1 MKKIV
6 ISSVAL
12 ATTLLFSGCS
22 ETLMQQEVKEQSQT
36 EKTPI
41 QIPQSDKHIYN
52 YDKIKD
58 ESVKELLFGIES
70 SMPSVSQI
78 MKDYLA
84 AQSCDDEFYT
94 KKSKD
99 ELSTSIK
106 ELGAS
111 LQYGSLL
118 GYYYV
123 FDDHKAYNNIINNYK
138 YMNCGIGKFS
148 PDIMKDETVS
158 GLVSPKN
165 PIVDNTMYFPTIKL
179 EKGCQ
184 VTKESLAGVR
194 TNYEGEEIFSE
205 RITEIKCNRTSTK
218 GVK

>member
-1 MKKIV
+1 MKKII

-12 ATTLLFSGCS
+12 ATTMLFSGCS
-22 ETLMQQEVKEQSQT
+22 ETLMQQETSETAQNA
-36 EKTPI
+36 KTSI
-41 QIPQSDKHIYN
+41 QIPQSDKHIFN

-58 ESVKELLFGIES
+58 ESVKELLY
-70 SMPSVSQI
+70 SMEATIPSVGQI

-99 ELSTSIK
+99 ELSTSIN

-111 LQYGSLL
+111 LQYGTLVAF
-118 GYYYV
+118 YYV
-123 FDDHKAYNNIINNYK
+123 FDDHIAYNNVINNYK
-138 YMNCGIGKFS
+138 YMNCGIGEFS
-148 PDIMKDETVS
+148 PDIMKDKTVS

-179 EKGCQ
+179 EKGCH
-184 VTKESLAGVR
+184 VTKESLAGAR
-194 TNYEGEEIFSE
+194 TNYEGEQIFTE
-205 RITEIKCNRTSTK
+205 RITEIKCNRTKKVSK
-218 GVK
+218 